1 MSFSATDAA
10 FEGFRV
16 VRRHPV
22 VALAWGL
29 TYLLLYVVMFGFGAD
44 KWAALMAAGEALEQS
59 ANPSMADI
67 QALGPIYA
75 SAFLMAVPLGLVIG
89 AVLSAAVARSVLRPN
104 ESRWGYLRLGMDE
117 LRVLLVSLAV
127 SVIVGLT
134 SGVAMMA
141 VGAAMGVGAASGQPL
156 LILLGVLLLFAVFAL
171 IVWLAIKFSL
181 AVPMTVDR
189 RKIVILESFSAT
201 KGHFWSLL
209 GMAVIAVIM
218 SLIVSILGMII
229 SAAADLATGGVQSLS
244 RYADMGLVQ
253 VLANAW
259 PALLLSSIVNAFLSA
274 LQLAVLYAPFAAA
287 WQDIRACK
295 SR

>member
-1 MSFSATDAA
+1 
-10 FEGFRV
+10 
-16 VRRHPV
+16 
-22 VALAWGL
+22 
-29 TYLLLYVVMFGFGAD
+29 
-44 KWAALMAAGEALEQS
+44 MAAGEALEQS

-287 WQDIRACK
+287 WQDIRASK

>member
-16 VRRHPV
+16 VRRHPI
-22 VALAWGL
+22 VALVWGL

-44 KWAALMAAGEALEQS
+44 KWANLMAAGEALEQS
-59 ANPSMADI
+59 ANPSIADF
-67 QALGPIYA
+67 QALVPLYS
-75 SAFLMAVPLGLVIG
+75 SAFFLAAPLGIAIG
-89 AVLSAAVARSVLRPN
+89 TVLSAAVARSVLRPQ

-117 LRVLLVSLAV
+117 VRVLVVTLATTL
-127 SVIVGLT
+127 IVGL
-134 SGVAMMA
+134 SSAVAMTV
-141 VGAAMGVGAASGQPL
+141 VGAAIGVGAASGQPL
-156 LILLGVLLLFAVFAL
+156 LILPGVLLIFAAFAL
-171 IVWLAIKFSL
+171 VVWLAVKFSL

-189 RKIVILESFSAT
+189 HKIVILESFSAT
-201 KGHFWSLL
+201 KGHFWALL

-229 SAAADLATGGVQSLS
+229 GAAADLVTGGVQSLS
-244 RYADMGLVQ
+244 RYADMGLAQ

-274 LQLAVLYAPFAAA
+274 LQLAVLYAPFSAA
-287 WQDIRACK
+287 WQDIRALK
-295 SR
+295 GR